1 MKRKKVLYLMHVPWG
16 WIKQR
21 PHFIAEGLSERVD
34 VKVVT
39 TRSFFQKNLL
49 KNETNIELVKLFRFP
64 FERFA
69 LIHSI
74 NRFLYRL
81 QLKKHLKDVD
91 VIWFTSPTFV
101 SWIPKSYYQKKTI
114 VYDCMDDFLEFPQI
128 KQNSNRLRYYTDS
141 ECFLVHKASVLIASA
156 SYLKSKLISR
166 YSKKEEDIVVINNA
180 IKNFAPK
187 IADIVLPAEL
197 DYYVN
202 CSSFKLVYIG
212 TISSWMDFSLLKD
225 IVEHFNDVEIFLFGP
240 TEISIPQ
247 IERMHYCGKI
257 EHDLIFKVMD
267 IADALIM
274 PFVINELI
282 RSVNPVKL
290 YEYIYSG
297 KPSIAPLYEE
307 SKAFDEYVYL
317 YSDTQDCL
325 NILGEIRSTKVGKSN
340 IDKCR
345 EFCKKNTW
353 ENRLN
358 DIYALLNI

>member
-49 KNETNIELVKLFRFP
+49 KNETNVELVKLFRFP

-74 NRFLYRL
+74 NRSLYRL

-141 ECFLVHKASVLIASA
+141 ECYLVHKASALIASA

-166 YSKKEEDIVVINNA
+166 YGKKEGDIVVINNA

-187 IADIVLPAEL
+187 VADVVLPLEL

-240 TEISIPQ
+240 TEINIPQ
-247 IERMHYCGKI
+247 IERMRYCGKI

-307 SKAFDEYVYL
+307 SKVFDKYVYL
-317 YSDTQDCL
+317 YLNTENCI
-325 NILGEIRSTKVGKSN
+325 NILNGIRTIKVGKS
-340 IDKCR
+340 DLVECR
-345 EFCKKNTW
+345 EFCRKNTW
-353 ENRLN
+353 TYRLN
-358 DIYALLNI
+358 EIYALLHI

>member
-1 MKRKKVLYLMHVPWG
+1 MHVPWG

-21 PHFIAEGLSERVD
+21 PHFIAEGLSERAD
-34 VKVVT
+34 IKVVT
-39 TRSFFQKNLL
+39 TKSLFRKKLL
-49 KNETNIELVKLFRFP
+49 KNKTNVNLVKLFRIP

-69 LIHSI
+69 LIHTI
-74 NRFLYRL
+74 NRFSYHL

-91 VIWFTSPTFV
+91 VIWLTSPTFV
-101 SWIPKSYYQKKTI
+101 SWIPKIYFQEKTI
-114 VYDCMDDFLEFPQI
+114 VYDCMDDFLEFPRI
-128 KQNSNRLRYYTDS
+128 KQNSKSLRYYSSS
-141 ECFLVHKASVLIASA
+141 ERFLVNKASILIASA

-166 YSKKEEDIVVINNA
+166 YGKKEEDIVVINNA
-180 IKNFAPK
+180 IKDLTSNAV
-187 IADIVLPAEL
+187 ASVLPATL
-197 DYYVN
+197 NDYAN

-212 TISSWMDFSLLKD
+212 TISSWMDFSLLQD

-240 TEISIPQ
+240 AEINIPQ
-247 IERMHYCGKI
+247 IERIHHCGQI

-317 YSDTQDCL
+317 YSDTRNCL
-325 NILGEIRSTKVGKSN
+325 QILNEIRSTKVGK
-340 IDKCR
+340 KKFVECR

-353 ENRLN
+353 TYRLN
-358 DIYALLNI
+358 DIYTLLNI